1 MRYQYAFINK
11 AIYQCE
17 YLEGG
22 LTANDKIMKFAS
34 PLGSMMRGKALMY
47 KECGLKQNLKGAIIY
62 DCYKRSINQ
71 RQLDNR
77 LELNR
82 YEKFYVSLLNLHL
95 YIFIKNGKRVMQ
107 KNDNRKIKNKKN

>member
-1 MRYQYAFINK
+1 M
-11 AIYQCE
+11 
-17 YLEGG
+17 
-22 LTANDKIMKFAS
+22 TANDKIMKFAS

-82 YEKFYVSLLNLHL
+82 YEKILCVLVKPASIYFY
-95 YIFIKNGKRVMQ
+95 
-107 KNDNRKIKNKKN
+107 KKWKKSDAKK